1 MMKNLIHMMIYHEG
15 IKYQPHVFIDEFCM
29 NYKFQKAIESK
40 CQKNGANET
49 NHRFVYYSSYCYFLE
64 INFKFQPEACKDC
77 HGSMQKAVNFNYVT
91 IVTVKENDHKIEFLY
106 TSKDEAINVL
116 RNVDLTE
123 KGKTL

>member
-1 MMKNLIHMMIYHEG
+1 
-15 IKYQPHVFIDEFCM
+15 M